1 MNVMVEY
8 NEQNKKHITVSGD
21 SGGDAWVDLG
31 LLMEGL
37 SVVMGAAIQQ
47 KNMQKQEMVDYV
59 KDYID
64 TAFKDYKTMI
74 VEG

>member
-1 MNVMVEY
+1 
-8 NEQNKKHITVSGD
+8 
-21 SGGDAWVDLG
+21 
-31 LLMEGL
+31 
-37 SVVMGAAIQQ
+37 
-47 KNMQKQEMVDYV
+47 MQKQEMVDYV